1 MEVIMVEVYLNTN
14 PSRTMIVDE
23 LSDWLF
29 AEGWRFGKYV
39 FSYDVLD
46 FEETRRQLGILQHG
60 Y

>member
-14 PSRTMIVDE
+14 PSRTMVVDE

-39 FSYDVLD
+39 SSYDVLD
-46 FEETRRQLGILQHG
+46 FEETRRQLSILQHG

>member
-1 MEVIMVEVYLNTN
+1 MVEVYLNTN
-14 PSRTMIVDE
+14 PSRTMVVDE

-29 AEGWRFGKYV
+29 AEGWRFSKYV

>member
-1 MEVIMVEVYLNTN
+1 MVEVYLNTN

-29 AEGWRFGKYV
+29 AEGWRYSQQV
-39 FSYDVLD
+39 NQYDVLE
-46 FEETRRQLGILQHG
+46 FEETRRQLGIMQHG